1 MASYYESKRQRKF
14 LAGYTCS
21 KCRSVVVA
29 EGCLTVI
36 GRAHNQKKA
45 QEALEV
51 ADDRGYRAIK
61 NCREKPFRVSRIM
74 EFENEAGRNTI
85 CGYFV
90 ENLGHGCPYCG
101 NRELWQLDANKPLP
115 YGKQL
120 ADFQT
125 GLELL
130 KGVPEGSAPAVL
142 ESADQVQ
149 EFKTLT
155 LVQLNKANREHWD
168 AIPDEEQQLKAKAA
182 ALEAE
187 AQALKE
193 QKNTLGAE
201 AKAMEQQL
209 EALTAQSKGY
219 SLFSKERSAANAEI
233 KALKKQLEARK
244 SADFQ
249 TERGILDRI
258 VALEKERKELLIAN
272 PGITGLLTTVTANGP
287 LFREATRLE

>member
-21 KCRSVVVA
+21 KCRSIVVA

-45 QEALEV
+45 QEALEL

-74 EFENEAGRNTI
+74 QFENEVGRNTL

-101 NRELWQLDANKPLP
+101 NQELWQLDANKPLP

-130 KGVPEGSAPAVL
+130 KGVPEGSAPTVL
-142 ESADQVQ
+142 ESADQVK
-149 EFKTLT
+149 EYKTLT
-155 LVQLNKANREHWD
+155 LVQLNKANQEHWG
-168 AIPDEEQQLKAKAA
+168 ANPEEARQLKARV
-182 ALEAE
+182 EAMDAE
-187 AQALKE
+187 LQSLKE
-193 QKNTLGAE
+193 QKSALGAE

-209 EALTAQSKGY
+209 EELTAKSKSYG
-219 SLFSKERSAANAEI
+219 LFSKERSAANAEI
-233 KALKKQLEARK
+233 KSLKKTLDARK
-244 SADFQ
+244 SADFN
-249 TERGILDRI
+249 TERGILDKI
-258 VALEKERKELLIAN
+258 VAMEKQRKELLIAN
-272 PGITGLLTTVTANGP
+272 PGVTGMLSTLTANGP
-287 LFREATRLE
+287 LFREATRLD

>member
-21 KCRSVVVA
+21 KCKSIVVA

-36 GRAHNQKKA
+36 GRAANQKKA
-45 QEALEV
+45 QEALEL

-74 EFENEAGRNTI
+74 QFENEVGRNTL

-101 NRELWQLDANKPLP
+101 NQELWQLDANKPLP
-115 YGKQL
+115 YGKQI

-130 KGVPEGSAPAVL
+130 KGVPEGSTPAVL
-142 ESADQVQ
+142 ESADQVK

-155 LVQLNKANREHWD
+155 LVQLNKENQTRWEAAPEEVQRLKDQVGAMD
-168 AIPDEEQQLKAKAA
+168 AELKN
-182 ALEAE
+182 
-187 AQALKE
+187 LKE
-193 QKNTLGAE
+193 QKSALGAE

-209 EALTAQSKGY
+209 EALTAKSKEYG
-219 SLFSKERSAANAEI
+219 LFSKERSAANAEI
-233 KALKKQLEARK
+233 KALKKSLEARK

-249 TERGILDRI
+249 TERGLLERM
-258 VALEKERKELLIAN
+258 VAVEKQRKELLIAN
-272 PGITGLLTTVTANGP
+272 PGVTGMLSTVTANGP
-287 LFREATRLE
+287 LFREAIRLE

>member
-1 MASYYESKRQRKF
+1 LASYYESKRQRKF

-36 GRAHNQKKA
+36 GRAANQKKA
-45 QEALEV
+45 QEALEL

-74 EFENEAGRNTI
+74 QFENEVGRNTL

-101 NRELWQLDANKPLP
+101 NQELWQLDANKPLP

-130 KGVPEGSAPAVL
+130 KGVPEGSTPTVL
-142 ESADQVQ
+142 ESADQVK
-149 EFKTLT
+149 EYKTLT
-155 LVQLNKANREHWD
+155 LVQLNKANQEHW
-168 AIPDEEQQLKAKAA
+168 
-182 ALEAE
+182 EANPEE
-187 AQALKE
+187 AQRLKDQVARMDAELQSLKE
-193 QKNTLGAE
+193 QKGTLGAE

-219 SLFSKERSAANAEI
+219 SLFSKERGAANAEI
-233 KALKKQLEARK
+233 KALKKQLDARK

-249 TERGILDRI
+249 TERGLLDRI
-258 VALEKERKELLIAN
+258 VALEKERKALLIAN
-272 PGITGLLTTVTANGP
+272 PGITGMLTTVTANGQ
-287 LFREATRLE
+287 LFREATRLD

>member
-51 ADDRGYRAIK
+51 ADDRGYRAIR

-74 EFENEAGRNTI
+74 EFENEVGRNTL
-85 CGYFV
+85 CGYYV

-101 NRELWQLDANKPLP
+101 NQELWQLDANRPLP

-130 KGVPEGSAPAVL
+130 KGIPEGSTPTVL
-142 ESADQVQ
+142 ESADQVK
-149 EFKTLT
+149 EYKTLT
-155 LVQLNKANREHWD
+155 LVQLNKANQEHWG
-168 AIPDEEQQLKAKAA
+168 ANPGEARQLKARV
-182 ALEAE
+182 EAMDAE
-187 AQALKE
+187 LQSLKE
-193 QKNTLGAE
+193 QKSALGAE

-209 EALTAQSKGY
+209 EELTEKSKSYG
-219 SLFSKERSAANAEI
+219 LFSKERSAANAEI
-233 KALKKQLEARK
+233 KALKKALDARK
-244 SADFQ
+244 SADFN
-249 TERGILDRI
+249 TERGILDKI
-258 VALEKERKELLIAN
+258 VAMEKQRKELLIAN
-272 PGITGLLTTVTANGP
+272 PGVTGMLSTLTANGP
-287 LFREATRLE
+287 LFREATRLD